1 MVKVEDSVVLVGI
14 NADYDFTT
22 AGNED
27 NNVDKDERDE
37 IDVKNENSVDE
48 VVRVHVLNSVVILLP
63 FSVDSLVVVK
73 SVDYSIAKIEKVNY
87 VVVCLVADWIIMEII
102 NYFQVVDIEV
112 IYENVEDNY
121 YEN

>member
-1 MVKVEDSVVLVGI
+1 MLVGI

-87 VVVCLVADWIIMEII
+87 VVVCLVAD
-102 NYFQVVDIEV
+102 
-112 IYENVEDNY
+112 
-121 YEN
+121 